1 MKITIILLSFVI
13 YNVASLHQATTNI
26 ALSGYV
32 EAKAKDLVTGIKE
45 ELDAKKEKKMISPA
59 IAEPKLN
66 VEIEN
71 VYPVKAEVPSFY
83 GFKKEIVNA
92 TLYDKEKG
100 RVITDNVVVNKPIM
114 KKEEAIVDV
123 SRKSKMTFNLR
134 NGNELVKNET
144 KSLHGI

>member
-66 VEIEN
+66 VEI
-71 VYPVKAEVPSFY
+71 
-83 GFKKEIVNA
+83 
-92 TLYDKEKG
+92 
-100 RVITDNVVVNKPIM
+100 
-114 KKEEAIVDV
+114 
-123 SRKSKMTFNLR
+123 
-134 NGNELVKNET
+134 
-144 KSLHGI
+144 